1 MSDNAPKEKRVRLKR
16 GDQDY
21 IENAH
26 LTAILSDY
34 ADAFQEEMERVWE
47 INPDLKRKDVKSKVF
62 SDNKIPMPDKLAEY
76 IMLIAERLCTKH
88 QFSRYTFRDEMVSDA
103 ILTMIK
109 GAPNFRAK
117 FGEENDTPPN
127 GFAYLSMV
135 AFSAIVNR
143 IKIEARETETIDELI
158 LNLGL
163 DYLDDPL
170 VGETVKK
177 LQIDIAERQHT
188 KEENKKNSTATFKI
202 RHRDN
207 FKDTKNGKKGKK

>member
-1 MSDNAPKEKRVRLKR
+1 MADNEPKEKRVRLKR
-16 GDQDY
+16 GDKDY

-26 LTAILSDY
+26 LTAILTDY
-34 ADAFQEEMERVWE
+34 ADAFREEMERVE
-47 INPDLKRKDVKSKVF
+47 ELNPDMKRKDVKSQVF
-62 SDNKIPMPDKLAEY
+62 SENKVPMPNKLAEY

-88 QFSRYTFRDEMVSDA
+88 QFSRYTFREEMVSDA
-103 ILTMIK
+103 IMTMIK
-109 GAPNFRAK
+109 GAPNFRGE

-135 AFSAIVNR
+135 AYSAIINR
-143 IKIEARETETIDELI
+143 IKIEARETETIEELI

-177 LQIDIAERQHT
+177 LQSDITERQHT
-188 KEENKKNSTATFKI
+188 KEENKKNSKATFNI
-202 RHRDN
+202 RNRDN
-207 FKDTKNGKKGKK
+207 YKDKKKAK